1 MWKRHAIWAI
11 GVSILAFGIC
21 SAHANYGERWDFL
34 GETRIDGAQDHDN
47 ILVERRDGAFRALR
61 MRVSDDGT
69 IFFERAV
76 VHYVDGSSEELVI
89 HDRILAGSQ
98 TPTIDLTGTP
108 RVIESV
114 QLWYFKAAWEHRP
127 KVTLFGRR

>member
-1 MWKRHAIWAI
+1 MSKTRAIWAI
-11 GVSILAFGIC
+11 GVPILAFGIS

-34 GETRIDGAQDHDN
+34 GETRIDGAQDHGN
-47 ILVERRDGAFRALR
+47 ILVERRDGAFRGLR
-61 MRVSDDGT
+61 MRVSDDGA
-69 IFFERAV
+69 IFFDRAI
-76 VHYVDGSSEELVI
+76 VHFVDGSSEELVI

>member
-1 MWKRHAIWAI
+1 MSKRHAIWAI
-11 GVSILAFGIC
+11 AVPILAFGIC

-61 MRVSDDGT
+61 MRVSDDGA
-69 IFFERAV
+69 IFFERAI

-89 HDRILAGSQ
+89 HDRILSGSQ

-108 RVIESV
+108 RIIDSV
-114 QLWYFKAAWEHRP
+114 QLWYFKAIWEHRP
-127 KVTLFGRR
+127 KVSLFGRR